1 MTIFFLLALVAL
13 TVAALMWLAIRE
25 PGSRLLS
32 YALIALM
39 VVPLPAA
46 AGAID
51 TFIAAASPG
60 IIDLIGLALTGI
72 IGWAAAAAR
81 RKWGIEI
88 EARYR
93 EALHSALL
101 TGAQLAMKNEL
112 TGKAAIDL
120 VLRYIKQSVPDAIGS
135 LKPSPDVL
143 TDLAKAKI
151 EQVAQAKAKEAAGAA
166 VDALSD
172 ALRKAGLPAT

>member
-1 MTIFFLLALVAL
+1 MTLFFLL
-13 TVAALMWLAIRE
+13 TVAALVLWATRE
-25 PGSRLLS
+25 PGSRLLA

-72 IGWAAAAAR
+72 IGWAAAKAR
-81 RKWGIEI
+81 AKWGVDI
-88 EARYR
+88 EARHR
-93 EALHSALL
+93 EALQSALL
-101 TGAQLAMKNEL
+101 NGARLALDRQL

-120 VLRYIKQSVPDAIGS
+120 VLTFIRASVPDAIGN
-135 LKPSPDVL
+135 LKATPEVL
-143 TDLAKAKI
+143 TDLARAKLEQAAAEKARD
-151 EQVAQAKAKEAAGAA
+151 VTGAA
-166 VDALSD
+166 VDKLAE
-172 ALRKAGLPAT
+172 ALRRAGAA

>member
-1 MTIFFLLALVAL
+1 MQSIIT
-13 TVAALMWLAIRE
+13 
-25 PGSRLLS
+25 
-32 YALIALM
+32 
-39 VVPLPAA
+39 
-46 AGAID
+46 
-51 TFIAAASPG
+51 AASPHILELLG
-60 IIDLIGLALTGI
+60 VLLTGI
-72 IGWAAAAAR
+72 IGWAAAAVR
-81 RKWGIEI
+81 KKWGIEI
-88 EARYR
+88 EARHR
-93 EALHSALL
+93 EAMHSALL

-166 VDALSD
+166 VDALND

>member
-1 MTIFFLLALVAL
+1 MTLFFLL
-13 TVAALMWLAIRE
+13 TVAALVLWAIRE
-25 PGSRLLS
+25 PGSRLLA

-81 RKWGIEI
+81 RK
-88 EARYR
+88 
-93 EALHSALL
+93 
-101 TGAQLAMKNEL
+101 
-112 TGKAAIDL
+112 
-120 VLRYIKQSVPDAIGS
+120 
-135 LKPSPDVL
+135 
-143 TDLAKAKI
+143 
-151 EQVAQAKAKEAAGAA
+151 
-166 VDALSD
+166 
-172 ALRKAGLPAT
+172 

>member
-1 MTIFFLLALVAL
+1 
-13 TVAALMWLAIRE
+13 
-25 PGSRLLS
+25 
-32 YALIALM
+32 
-39 VVPLPAA
+39 
-46 AGAID
+46 
-51 TFIAAASPG
+51 
-60 IIDLIGLALTGI
+60 
-72 IGWAAAAAR
+72 
-81 RKWGIEI
+81 
-88 EARYR
+88 
-93 EALHSALL
+93 
-101 TGAQLAMKNEL
+101 MKNEL

>member
-1 MTIFFLLALVAL
+1 MQSIIT
-13 TVAALMWLAIRE
+13 
-25 PGSRLLS
+25 
-32 YALIALM
+32 
-39 VVPLPAA
+39 
-46 AGAID
+46 
-51 TFIAAASPG
+51 AASPHILELLG
-60 IIDLIGLALTGI
+60 VLLTGI
-72 IGWAAAAAR
+72 IGWAAAAVR
-81 RKWGIEI
+81 KKWGIEI

-166 VDALSD
+166 VDALTG
-172 ALRKAGLPAT
+172 ALRKVVLPAT

>member
-1 MTIFFLLALVAL
+1 MTLFFLLALVAL
-13 TVAALMWLAIRE
+13 TVAALMWWAIRE
-25 PGSRLLS
+25 PGSRLLA

-81 RKWGIEI
+81 KKWGIEI
-88 EARYR
+88 EAKHR
-93 EALHSALL
+93 EALHYALW
-101 TGAQLAMKNEL
+101 TGAQLAMKHEL

-120 VLRYIKQSVPDAIGS
+120 VLRYIQQSVPDAIGN
-135 LKPSPDVL
+135 LKPTAEVL
-143 TDLAKAKI
+143 TDLAKAKL
-151 EQVAQAKAKEAAGAA
+151 EQVAAEKVKDVTGGLADALTEALRRAGAKA
-166 VDALSD
+166 
-172 ALRKAGLPAT
+172 

>member
-1 MTIFFLLALVAL
+1 MQSIIT
-13 TVAALMWLAIRE
+13 
-25 PGSRLLS
+25 
-32 YALIALM
+32 
-39 VVPLPAA
+39 
-46 AGAID
+46 
-51 TFIAAASPG
+51 AASPHILELLG
-60 IIDLIGLALTGI
+60 VLLTGI

-101 TGAQLAMKNEL
+101 TGAQLAMKHEL

-151 EQVAQAKAKEAAGAA
+151 EQVAQAKVKEATGAA
-166 VDALSD
+166 VDALTG

>member
-1 MTIFFLLALVAL
+1 MQSIIT
-13 TVAALMWLAIRE
+13 
-25 PGSRLLS
+25 
-32 YALIALM
+32 
-39 VVPLPAA
+39 
-46 AGAID
+46 
-51 TFIAAASPG
+51 AASPHILELLG
-60 IIDLIGLALTGI
+60 VLLTGI

-93 EALHSALL
+93 EALHSALM
-101 TGAQLAMKNEL
+101 TGAQLAMKHEL

-120 VLRYIKQSVPDAIGS
+120 VLRYIQQSVPDAIGS

-151 EQVAQAKAKEAAGAA
+151 EQVAQAKVKEATGAA

-172 ALRKAGLPAT
+172 ALRKAGLPTT

>member
-1 MTIFFLLALVAL
+1 MQSIIT
-13 TVAALMWLAIRE
+13 
-25 PGSRLLS
+25 
-32 YALIALM
+32 
-39 VVPLPAA
+39 
-46 AGAID
+46 
-51 TFIAAASPG
+51 AASPHILELLG
-60 IIDLIGLALTGI
+60 VLLTGI

-88 EARYR
+88 EARHR
-93 EALHSALL
+93 EAMHSALL
-101 TGAQLAMKNEL
+101 TGAQLAMKHEL

-143 TDLAKAKI
+143 TDLAKAKL
-151 EQVAQAKAKEAAGAA
+151 EQVAQAKVKEATGAA

>member
-1 MTIFFLLALVAL
+1 MQSIIT
-13 TVAALMWLAIRE
+13 
-25 PGSRLLS
+25 
-32 YALIALM
+32 
-39 VVPLPAA
+39 
-46 AGAID
+46 
-51 TFIAAASPG
+51 AASPHILELLG
-60 IIDLIGLALTGI
+60 VLLTGI
-72 IGWAAAAAR
+72 IGWAAAAVR
-81 RKWGIEI
+81 KKWGIEI

-143 TDLAKAKI
+143 TDLAKAKL
-151 EQVAQAKAKEAAGAA
+151 EQVAQAKVKEATGAA

-172 ALRKAGLPAT
+172 ALRKAGLPTT

>member
-1 MTIFFLLALVAL
+1 MQSIIT
-13 TVAALMWLAIRE
+13 
-25 PGSRLLS
+25 
-32 YALIALM
+32 
-39 VVPLPAA
+39 
-46 AGAID
+46 
-51 TFIAAASPG
+51 AASPHILELLG
-60 IIDLIGLALTGI
+60 VLLTGI
-72 IGWAAAAAR
+72 IGWAAAAVR
-81 RKWGIEI
+81 KKWGIEI

-143 TDLAKAKI
+143 TDLAKAKL
-151 EQVAQAKAKEAAGAA
+151 EQVAQAKAKEATGAA

-172 ALRKAGLPAT
+172 ALRKAGFPAT

>member
-1 MTIFFLLALVAL
+1 MQSIIT
-13 TVAALMWLAIRE
+13 
-25 PGSRLLS
+25 
-32 YALIALM
+32 
-39 VVPLPAA
+39 
-46 AGAID
+46 
-51 TFIAAASPG
+51 AASPHILELLG
-60 IIDLIGLALTGI
+60 VLLTGI

-93 EALHSALL
+93 EALHSALM

-143 TDLAKAKI
+143 TDLAKAKL
-151 EQVAQAKAKEAAGAA
+151 EQVAQAKVKEATGAA

>member
-1 MTIFFLLALVAL
+1 MQSIIT
-13 TVAALMWLAIRE
+13 
-25 PGSRLLS
+25 
-32 YALIALM
+32 
-39 VVPLPAA
+39 
-46 AGAID
+46 
-51 TFIAAASPG
+51 AASPHILELLG
-60 IIDLIGLALTGI
+60 VLLTGI

-101 TGAQLAMKNEL
+101 TGAQLAMKHEL

-120 VLRYIKQSVPDAIGS
+120 VLRYIKQSVPDAIGN

-143 TDLAKAKI
+143 TDLAKAKL
-151 EQVAQAKAKEAAGAA
+151 EQVAQAKVKEATGAA

>member
-1 MTIFFLLALVAL
+1 MQSIIT
-13 TVAALMWLAIRE
+13 
-25 PGSRLLS
+25 
-32 YALIALM
+32 
-39 VVPLPAA
+39 
-46 AGAID
+46 
-51 TFIAAASPG
+51 AASPHILELLG
-60 IIDLIGLALTGI
+60 VLLTGI

-143 TDLAKAKI
+143 TDLAKSTL
-151 EQVAQAKAKEAAGAA
+151 EQVAQAKVKEATGAA

-172 ALRKAGLPAT
+172 ALRKAGLPAA